1 MVGPDHRIYED
12 ERFKSFPGYSASKA
26 GVIGLTRWLATWWAK
41 DNLRVNCVSQGGVYN
56 GQDPRFVDEYSRRTP
71 VGRMADRHELS
82 GIMFYLLSDASSYC
96 TGQNFIVDGGFTA
109 W

>member
-1 MVGPDHRIYED
+1 M
-12 ERFKSFPGYSASKA
+12 
-26 GVIGLTRWLATWWAK
+26 
-41 DNLRVNCVSQGGVYN
+41 NCVSPGGVYN
-56 GQDPRFVDEYSRRTP
+56 GQDPRFVEEYSRRTP

-82 GIMFYLLSDASSYC
+82 GIIFYLISDASSYC